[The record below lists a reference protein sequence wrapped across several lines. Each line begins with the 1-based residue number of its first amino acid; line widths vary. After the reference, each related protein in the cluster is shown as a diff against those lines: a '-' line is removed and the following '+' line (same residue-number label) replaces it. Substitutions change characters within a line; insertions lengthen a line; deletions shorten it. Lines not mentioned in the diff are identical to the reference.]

1 MEGSFPLLVQF
12 PDLLALIGIS
22 LCGAL
27 IGWGTNWGAVQ
38 LTFRPVTFKGLTS
51 WFGWQG
57 IVPAKAE
64 KIAGVVVDRTLLR
77 LGDLSGV
84 FRRMEPELI
93 TRQII
98 EKLSPRLEE
107 IIDEVMDQ
115 RQPVLWNNLP
125 RRARERV
132 YHWARQ
138 QLPLRVEAL
147 MADFADE
154 ITDLVDLKAL
164 VIDEIQRD
172 RSLMNR
178 LFLESGAAEFR
189 FIIRSGFWFGLVFA
203 AVPGWLWL
211 EYGEPWLLILGG
223 FLVGTVTNWLALN
236 ILFRPVER
244 KLVLG
249 LRLQGLFL
257 QRQQQVAETWSQ
269 LVAAELL
276 TVEKVANAMVNGPK
290 AHRTRAIIMRH
301 IRPAL
306 EKAGVFRVLTQ
317 LTVGAD
323 GYVALKDALNEKAIE
338 ISTEPFRDQSFNRD
352 RANVVAE
359 LIFERMAALPPKD
372 FQDVLR
378 PAFQEEE
385 WQLVLLGGLF
395 GALAGALQSLVVLL
409 I

>member
-1 MEGSFPLLVQF
+1 
-12 PDLLALIGIS
+12 
-22 LCGAL
+22 
-27 IGWGTNWGAVQ
+27 
-38 LTFRPVTFKGLTS
+38 
-51 WFGWQG
+51 
-57 IVPAKAE
+57 AE

-189 FIIRSGFWFGLVFA
+189 FII
-203 AVPGWLWL
+203 
-211 EYGEPWLLILGG
+211 
-223 FLVGTVTNWLALN
+223 
-236 ILFRPVER
+236 
-244 KLVLG
+244 
-249 LRLQGLFL
+249 
-257 QRQQQVAETWSQ
+257 
-269 LVAAELL
+269 
-276 TVEKVANAMVNGPK
+276 
-290 AHRTRAIIMRH
+290 
-301 IRPAL
+301 
-306 EKAGVFRVLTQ
+306 
-317 LTVGAD
+317 
-323 GYVALKDALNEKAIE
+323 
-338 ISTEPFRDQSFNRD
+338 
-352 RANVVAE
+352 
-359 LIFERMAALPPKD
+359 
-372 FQDVLR
+372 
-378 PAFQEEE
+378 
-385 WQLVLLGGLF
+385 
-395 GALAGALQSLVVLL
+395 
-409 I
+409 